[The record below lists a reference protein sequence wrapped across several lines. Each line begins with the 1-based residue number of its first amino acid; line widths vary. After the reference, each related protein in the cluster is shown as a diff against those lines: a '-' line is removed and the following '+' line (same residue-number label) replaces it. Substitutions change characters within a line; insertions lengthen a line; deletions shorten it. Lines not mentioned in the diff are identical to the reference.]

1 MKESEKTNSV
11 RHDGADNEFI
21 YFSVNSESAP
31 TLTYSILVD
40 RHNGKVLCDCP
51 DARFRSLVGY
61 VHKESTTCKHVR
73 RLNLWIKETIE
84 NE

>member
-21 YFSVNSESAP
+21 YFSVNSESLP
-31 TLTYSILVD
+31 NTTYSILIG
-40 RHNGKVLCDCP
+40 RHDGTVLCDCP
-51 DARFRSLVGY
+51 DARFRTLVGY

-73 RLNLWIKETIE
+73 RLKLWIEE
-84 NE
+84 NINND